1 MFLLFRKE
9 DGGKMF
15 LFLTF
20 CEVFFFFVT
29 SSPTLLLMIN
39 RESFNRHQD
48 WLERRPGQ
56 SQAQMRKKEGRAQ
69 GCHPLPKQGNRWRNF
84 VLREKLFSSKTDEVG
99 TTYPQGKKKR
109 SGPKHTWQRDLQAD
123 KTQEANDRCSERS
136 RSGYNVHVPVKCCH
150 VRGPTQLLKQRCSTF
165 LIFTITESPV
175 QLHFA
180 DCFKVN
186 IPMFSAHRLRE
197 TANAP
202 HPLFNIS

>member
-1 MFLLFRKE
+1 MPSSCPVWLKCVFCPSYFGKRGIFEFSKYGLMFLLFRKE

-123 KTQEANDRCSERS
+123 KPLGHSSKWPLLRKKQERLQCSRT
-136 RSGYNVHVPVKCCH
+136 G
-150 VRGPTQLLKQRCSTF
+150 
-165 LIFTITESPV
+165 
-175 QLHFA
+175 
-180 DCFKVN
+180 
-186 IPMFSAHRLRE
+186 
-197 TANAP
+197 
-202 HPLFNIS
+202 